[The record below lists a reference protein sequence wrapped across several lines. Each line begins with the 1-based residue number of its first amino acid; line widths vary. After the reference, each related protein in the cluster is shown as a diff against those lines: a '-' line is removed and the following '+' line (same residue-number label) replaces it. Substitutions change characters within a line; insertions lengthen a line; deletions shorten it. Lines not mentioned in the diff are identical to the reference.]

1 WMGRYFNALE
11 DSEKWL
17 YFLAYRHLTRQMVS
31 ETYLVDQLKW
41 ILKQPSMDLP
51 YDLYIQIMFDLDV
64 SVTEL
69 LKPDAF
75 EALERKYAQRFRSEF
90 PEYVHQTALLVYSD
104 DAPMDILSFYHMFHI
119 GWGTVW
125 RGATDNGRSC
135 SNPCTP
141 ARWFEAP
148 QTCSSHP

>member
-1 WMGRYFNALE
+1 MSSKMTMSDKINAITLEFLAFSEHHRLNQYPNWMGRYFNALE

-64 SVTEL
+64 FVTEL
-69 LKPDAF
+69 FKPDAF

-90 PEYVHQTALLVYSD
+90 PEYVLQPALPVSSD
-104 DAPMDILSFYHMFHI
+104 DAPMDTLPF
-119 GWGTVW
+119 
-125 RGATDNGRSC
+125 
-135 SNPCTP
+135 
-141 ARWFEAP
+141 
-148 QTCSSHP
+148 